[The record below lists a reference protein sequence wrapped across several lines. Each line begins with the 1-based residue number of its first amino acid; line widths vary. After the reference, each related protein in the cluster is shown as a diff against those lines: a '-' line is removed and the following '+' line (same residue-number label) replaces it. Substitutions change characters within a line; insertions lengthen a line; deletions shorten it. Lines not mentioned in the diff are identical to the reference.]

1 MKTIYYANTNRKFE
15 KKVDSRKM
23 YTVKKKKDCH
33 FIMMTGS
40 IYQYDIPI
48 LSVYT
53 PNTWAYKY
61 MNQKMKKLQEE
72 IGNFTI
78 TVGDFNIPL
87 SILYKK

>member
-1 MKTIYYANTNRKFE
+1 
-15 KKVDSRKM
+15 
-23 YTVKKKKDCH
+23 
-33 FIMMTGS
+33 MMTGS

-72 IGNFTI
+72 IGNSTI